1 MSSTYI
7 RRRTRQQQIR
17 KNWRDFRVLLR
28 AFSRP
33 VLLFIG
39 TLIFFGLLY
48 WFLADISSIPDK
60 PGPVESIFLIL
71 SMIFLQANTTF
82 PEPFYLQIFFFI
94 MPVIGIMLLSAG
106 AANLGVKLF
115 NKSARGQDWE
125 VALASMY
132 SDHIIVCGLG
142 KLGYRVT
149 LQLLEFGQSVVAI
162 EREPDK
168 DFIASAR
175 ERDVPVIIGDARQ
188 RVVLRKAGIERA
200 SAVICCTQDELANLD
215 IALDAREM
223 HPDIKVVLRMFDET
237 LASKVEKGFG
247 IHTAFSMSALAAPA
261 FAAAATRAHID
272 YSFYVGG
279 TLLHVSQVSVEADSP
294 LLGMT
299 MEDAERKYNMTIVM
313 HQTNDEL
320 HLHPTYDEL
329 INAGD
334 TLVVFATLE
343 TLGQIGSMN
352 HNGSKHQ
359 HSNSNVFKR
368 MMGHA
373 HTH

>member
-1 MSSTYI
+1 MSSTSI
-7 RRRTRQQQIR
+7 RRRTWQQRLR
-17 KNWRDFRVLLR
+17 KNWREFRVLLR

-33 VLLFIG
+33 LLLFLG
-39 TLIFFGLLY
+39 TLIVLGLSY
-48 WFLADISSIPDK
+48 WFLADISPLADK
-60 PGPVESIFLIL
+60 PGPLESIFLIL
-71 SMIFLQANTTF
+71 QMMFLQANMSF
-82 PEPFYLQIFFFI
+82 PEPWYLQIYLFI
-94 MPVIGIMLLSAG
+94 MPVVGIILLSAG

-162 EREPDK
+162 EREAAK
-168 DFIASAR
+168 DFIAAAR

-188 RVVLRKAGIERA
+188 RAVLKKAGVERA
-200 SAVICCTQDELANLD
+200 SAVVCCTQDELANLD

-223 HPDIKVVLRMFDET
+223 HPDIKVVLRMFDEA

-247 IHTAFSMSALAAPA
+247 IHTAYSMSALAAPA

-279 TLLHVSQVSVEADSP
+279 TLLHVSQVSVDSDSP

-299 MEDAERKYNMTIVM
+299 MEDAERKHNMTIVM

-320 HLHPTYDEL
+320 HLHPNYDEF

-343 TLGQIGSMN
+343 TLGQIGGMN
-352 HNGSKHQ
+352 HNGIKHQ
-359 HSNSNVFKR
+359 HAGPGVFKR
-368 MMGHA
+368 LFGRA
-373 HTH
+373 HRH

>member
-1 MSSTYI
+1 MSTLTP
-7 RRRTRQQQIR
+7 RRRTPRQWLK
-17 KNWRDFRVLLR
+17 KNWRDFRVLVR

-48 WFLADISSIPDK
+48 WFLADISPLADK
-60 PGPVESIFLIL
+60 PGPVESIFLVL

-82 PEPFYLQIFFFI
+82 PEPFYLQVFFFV
-94 MPVIGIMLLSAG
+94 MPVVGILLLSAG

-125 VALASMY
+125 VALASTY
-132 SDHIIVCGLG
+132 SDHVIVCGLG

-149 LQLLEFGQSVVAI
+149 LQLLEFGQSVVAV
-162 EREPDK
+162 ERDADK
-168 DFIASAR
+168 TFIALAR
-175 ERDVPVIIGDARQ
+175 ERDVPVILGDARQ
-188 RVVLRKAGIERA
+188 REVLRKAGVERA
-200 SAVICCTQDELANLD
+200 SAVVCCTQDELANLD

-223 HPDIKVVLRMFDET
+223 HPDIKVVLRMFDEM

-247 IHTAFSMSALAAPA
+247 IHTAFSMSALSAPA

-279 TLLHVSQVSVEADSP
+279 TLLHVSQVNVDAGSP
-294 LLGMT
+294 LTGLT
-299 MEDAERKYNMTIVM
+299 LENAERQFNMTIVM
-313 HQTNDEL
+313 HQTGGEL
-320 HLHPTYDEL
+320 HLHPTSDEV
-329 INAGD
+329 IKEDD

-343 TLGQIGSMN
+343 TLGLIGGIN
-352 HNGSKHQ
+352 HPGGHRHGNLS
-359 HSNSNVFKR
+359 SIKR
-368 MMGHA
+368 LLGHNHA
-373 HTH
+373 P